1 MPDNQQRAS
10 KILAR
15 LNQFEKLLTIAAFIV
30 LVLVVFADVVSREVQ
45 DAGLFWASQ
54 TGVWANVIVVMAGF
68 GLASSAGA
76 HLRPRFADQWLP
88 ASWHATIETL
98 QHLVMALF
106 CLSLGLL
113 ASRVVAGSWQL
124 GELSLDLFLPVWPIQ
139 LFLPLAFLAG
149 TLRHALYA
157 CYPSL
162 RPIESNSTAFVAEDD
177 HR

>member
-1 MPDNQQRAS
+1 MPDNQQRAN

-15 LNQFEKLLTIAAFIV
+15 LNQFERLLIIAAFGV

-45 DAGLFWASQ
+45 GAGLFWASQ

-68 GLASSAGA
+68 GLASSDGA

-88 ASWHATIETL
+88 VSWHATLETL

-106 CLSLGLL
+106 CLALGLL
-113 ASRVVAGSWQL
+113 ASRVVAGSWRL

-149 TLRHALYA
+149 TLRHGLYA
-157 CYPSL
+157 FYPSL
-162 RPIESNSTAFVAEDD
+162 RPIESNSAVFVAGDD
-177 HR
+177 RQ